1 MWNLAH
7 LHIAI
12 NHTPVI
18 LVPAALVII
27 AVAARGLTYLS
38 VDTSQFQEPGR

>member
-1 MWNLAH
+1 MSDLAH

-27 AVAARGLTYLS
+27 AVGARCLTYLS